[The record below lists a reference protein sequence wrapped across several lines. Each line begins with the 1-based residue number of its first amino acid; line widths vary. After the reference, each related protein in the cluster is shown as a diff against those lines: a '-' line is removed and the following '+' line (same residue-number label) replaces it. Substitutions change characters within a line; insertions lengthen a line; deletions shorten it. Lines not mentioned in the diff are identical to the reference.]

1 MSIDLKVEKAKQEYV
16 NTINEINKKYDL
28 PFTIVE
34 MLLSGI
40 LNEVHNIKIT
50 QIEKERE
57 ELEKKD
63 GEKDGLSKTNM
74 E

>member
-1 MSIDLKVEKAKQEYV
+1 MSIDLKIEKAKQEYV

-40 LNEVHNIKIT
+40 LNEVHNIKIN
-50 QIEKERE
+50 QIQKEQE

-63 GEKDGLSKTNM
+63 GDK
-74 E
+74 

>member
-1 MSIDLKVEKAKQEYV
+1 MSIDLKIEKAKQEYV

-50 QIEKERE
+50 QIEKEQE
-57 ELEKKD
+57 ELAKKD
-63 GEKDGLSKTNM
+63 GDK
-74 E
+74 

>member
-1 MSIDLKVEKAKQEYV
+1 MSIDLKIEKAKQEYV

-63 GEKDGLSKTNM
+63 GDK
-74 E
+74 

>member
-1 MSIDLKVEKAKQEYV
+1 MSIDLKIEKAKQEYV
-16 NTINEINKKYDL
+16 NTINEINNKYDL

-34 MLLSGI
+34 MILSGI

-63 GEKDGLSKTNM
+63 GEKDGLSKASM

>member
-1 MSIDLKVEKAKQEYV
+1 MSIDLKIEKAKQEYV

-40 LNEVHNIKIT
+40 LNEVHNIKINKI
-50 QIEKERE
+50 QKEQE
-57 ELEKKD
+57 ELAKKD
-63 GEKDGLSKTNM
+63 GDK
-74 E
+74 

>member
-50 QIEKERE
+50 QIEKEQE
-57 ELEKKD
+57 ELAKKD
-63 GEKDGLSKTNM
+63 GDK
-74 E
+74 

>member
-1 MSIDLKVEKAKQEYV
+1 MSIDLKIEKAKQEYV
-16 NTINEINKKYDL
+16 NTINEINNKYEL

-50 QIEKERE
+50 QIEKEQE

>member
-1 MSIDLKVEKAKQEYV
+1 MSIDLKIELAKQEYV

-40 LNEVHNIKIT
+40 LNEVHNIKIN
-50 QIEKERE
+50 QIEKEQE
-57 ELEKKD
+57 ELAKKD
-63 GEKDGLSKTNM
+63 GDK
-74 E
+74 

>member
-40 LNEVHNIKIT
+40 LNEVHNIKII

-63 GEKDGLSKTNM
+63 GEKDGLSKASM

>member
-1 MSIDLKVEKAKQEYV
+1 MSIDLKTEKAKQEYV

-63 GEKDGLSKTNM
+63 GDK
-74 E
+74 

>member
-57 ELEKKD
+57 ELAKKD
-63 GEKDGLSKTNM
+63 GDK
-74 E
+74 

>member
-1 MSIDLKVEKAKQEYV
+1 MSIDLKIELAKKEYV

-50 QIEKERE
+50 QIEKEQE
-57 ELEKKD
+57 ELAKKD
-63 GEKDGLSKTNM
+63 GDK
-74 E
+74 

>member
-50 QIEKERE
+50 QIEKEQE
-57 ELEKKD
+57 ELEKKESD
-63 GEKDGLSKTNM
+63 K
-74 E
+74 

>member
-1 MSIDLKVEKAKQEYV
+1 MSIDLKIEKAKQEYV

-50 QIEKERE
+50 QIEQEQE
-57 ELEKKD
+57 ELAKKEKKD
-63 GEKDGLSKTNM
+63 GDK
-74 E
+74 

>member
-63 GEKDGLSKTNM
+63 GEKDGLSKASM

>member
-16 NTINEINKKYDL
+16 NAINEINKKYDL

-57 ELEKKD
+57 ELAKKD
-63 GEKDGLSKTNM
+63 GDK
-74 E
+74 

>member
-1 MSIDLKVEKAKQEYV
+1 MSIDLKIEKAKQEYV
-16 NTINEINKKYDL
+16 NKINEINKKYDL

-50 QIEKERE
+50 QIEKEQE

-63 GEKDGLSKTNM
+63 GDK
-74 E
+74 

>member
-1 MSIDLKVEKAKQEYV
+1 MSIDLKIELAKQEYV

-40 LNEVHNIKIT
+40 LNEVHNIKTT
-50 QIEKERE
+50 QIEKEQE
-57 ELEKKD
+57 ELAKKD
-63 GEKDGLSKTNM
+63 GDK
-74 E
+74 

>member
-1 MSIDLKVEKAKQEYV
+1 MSIDLKIEKAKQEYV

-40 LNEVHNIKIT
+40 LNEVHNIKII

-63 GEKDGLSKTNM
+63 GEKDGLSKASM

>member
-1 MSIDLKVEKAKQEYV
+1 MSIDLKIEKAKQEYV

-57 ELEKKD
+57 ELAKKEKKD
-63 GEKDGLSKTNM
+63 GDK
-74 E
+74 

>member
-1 MSIDLKVEKAKQEYV
+1 MSIDLKIELAKKEYV

-50 QIEKERE
+50 QIEKEQE

-63 GEKDGLSKTNM
+63 GDK
-74 E
+74 

>member
-1 MSIDLKVEKAKQEYV
+1 MSIDLKIEKAKQEYV

-34 MLLSGI
+34 ILLSGI
-40 LNEVHNIKIT
+40 LNEVHNMKVA
-50 QIEKERE
+50 QIEKEQE

-63 GEKDGLSKTNM
+63 GDK
-74 E
+74 

>member
-1 MSIDLKVEKAKQEYV
+1 MSIDLKIELAKQEYV

-63 GEKDGLSKTNM
+63 GDK
-74 E
+74 

>member
-1 MSIDLKVEKAKQEYV
+1 MSIDLKIEKAKQEYV

-40 LNEVHNIKIT
+40 LNEVHNIKTT
-50 QIEKERE
+50 QIEKEQE

-63 GEKDGLSKTNM
+63 GDK
-74 E
+74 

>member
-1 MSIDLKVEKAKQEYV
+1 MSIDLKTEKAKQEYV

-50 QIEKERE
+50 QIEKEQE
-57 ELEKKD
+57 ELAKKD
-63 GEKDGLSKTNM
+63 GDK
-74 E
+74 

>member
-1 MSIDLKVEKAKQEYV
+1 MSIDLKTEKAKQEYV

-40 LNEVHNIKIT
+40 LNEVHNIKINKI
-50 QIEKERE
+50 QKEQE
-57 ELEKKD
+57 ELAKKD
-63 GEKDGLSKTNM
+63 GDK
-74 E
+74 

>member
-50 QIEKERE
+50 QIEKEQE

-63 GEKDGLSKTNM
+63 GDK
-74 E
+74 

>member
-1 MSIDLKVEKAKQEYV
+1 MSIDLKIELAKQEYV

-40 LNEVHNIKIT
+40 LNEVHNIKTT
-50 QIEKERE
+50 QIKKEQE
-57 ELEKKD
+57 ELAKKD
-63 GEKDGLSKTNM
+63 GDK
-74 E
+74 

>member
-1 MSIDLKVEKAKQEYV
+1 MSIDLKIEKAKQEYV
-16 NTINEINKKYDL
+16 NTINEINNKYDL

-57 ELEKKD
+57 ELAKKEKKD
-63 GEKDGLSKTNM
+63 GDK
-74 E
+74 

>member
-1 MSIDLKVEKAKQEYV
+1 MSIDFKTELAKQEYV
-16 NTINEINKKYDL
+16 KAINEINNKYEL

-40 LNEVHNIKIT
+40 LNEVHNMKIM
-50 QIEKERE
+50 QIQKEQ
-57 ELEKKD
+57 KD

>member
-1 MSIDLKVEKAKQEYV
+1 MSIDFKTELAKQEYV
-16 NTINEINKKYDL
+16 KAINEINNKYEL

-40 LNEVHNIKIT
+40 LNEVHNMKII
-50 QIEKERE
+50 QIQKEQ
-57 ELEKKD
+57 KD

>member
-57 ELEKKD
+57 ELAKKEKKD
-63 GEKDGLSKTNM
+63 GDK
-74 E
+74 

>member
-1 MSIDLKVEKAKQEYV
+1 MSIDLKIEKAKQEYV

-50 QIEKERE
+50 QIEKEQE

-63 GEKDGLSKTNM
+63 GDK
-74 E
+74 

>member
-1 MSIDLKVEKAKQEYV
+1 MSIDLKIEKAKQEYV
-16 NTINEINKKYDL
+16 NTINEINNKYEL

-63 GEKDGLSKTNM
+63 GEKDGLSKASM

>member
-1 MSIDLKVEKAKQEYV
+1 MSIDLKIEKAKQEYV

-40 LNEVHNIKIT
+40 LNEVHNIKII

-63 GEKDGLSKTNM
+63 GDK
-74 E
+74 

>member
-63 GEKDGLSKTNM
+63 GDK
-74 E
+74 

>member
-1 MSIDLKVEKAKQEYV
+1 MSIDLKIEKAKQEYV

-40 LNEVHNIKIT
+40 LNEVHNIKIN
-50 QIEKERE
+50 QIEKEQE
-57 ELEKKD
+57 ELAKKD
-63 GEKDGLSKTNM
+63 GDK
-74 E
+74 

>member
-1 MSIDLKVEKAKQEYV
+1 MSIDLKIEKAKQEYV

-40 LNEVHNIKIT
+40 LNEVHNIKTT
-50 QIEKERE
+50 QIEKEQE
-57 ELEKKD
+57 ELAKKD
-63 GEKDGLSKTNM
+63 GDK
-74 E
+74 